1 MHSGLCNLYSLRN
14 TLIKIRGA
22 ATVLFDIV
30 FFFFV
35 WFMFI
40 VIWANIYCCY
50 LSFFFFL
57 KKKRGLRIMF
67 GGKIDFGVMLC
78 SQHFYDKSYAKSCY

>member
-1 MHSGLCNLYSLRN
+1 M
-14 TLIKIRGA
+14 
-22 ATVLFDIV
+22 LFDIGFF

-50 LSFFFFL
+50 LSFFFFF
-57 KKKRGLRIMF
+57 KKGLRIML
-67 GGKIDFGVMLC
+67 GGRIDFGVMLC
-78 SQHFYDKSYAKSCY
+78 SQHFYDKSYVKSCY